1 MRSLIWFSLLSA
13 HSLFAVDP
21 LTEAEAQAI
30 ATDAYIYS
38 YPLVTM
44 EMTKRVMTNAITPD
58 NNKAPVGQLFNA
70 RTYPDAS
77 FRDVTAP
84 NADTLY
90 STAWLDLSNEPQ
102 VLNLPNE
109 NGRYYLMPLL
119 SAWTDVFSSPGTRTT
134 GTAEASYAITG
145 PNWTGTLPE
154 GLKEIKSPT
163 NLVWLLGRTYCTGT
177 KKDYEEV
184 HRLQDQYVIFPL
196 SFLGKPYF
204 PHPGTVDPSIDMT
217 TPVRDQVDRLSVK
230 EFLNMAAKLMS
241 DNPPA
246 AADAPAIARF
256 AKIGFVPGKPFDLS
270 AVDAKLKP
278 AIEGAS
284 KIALK
289 KIADHQKD
297 SGKAVNGWI
306 YSLKTGEYGTD
317 YLQRAY
323 VTAIGLGANLPQD
336 AVYPFTDKDSQGNPL
351 TGSNKYVIHFN
362 KGQTPPAKGFWS
374 ITMYNDRYFFV
385 DNPLNRYTL
394 SPRDQLQY
402 NDDGSLDLYIQN
414 EQPVESKAS
423 NWLPA
428 PKGPFILM
436 MRVYWPEES
445 LLNGTWSPPAVKK
458 Q

>member
-1 MRSLIWFSLLSA
+1 MPATLIS
-13 HSLFAVDP
+13 
-21 LTEAEAQAI
+21 
-30 ATDAYIYS
+30 
-38 YPLVTM
+38 
-44 EMTKRVMTNAITPD
+44 
-58 NNKAPVGQLFNA
+58 
-70 RTYPDAS
+70 
-77 FRDVTAP
+77 
-84 NADTLY
+84 DT
-90 STAWLDLSNEPQ
+90 
-102 VLNLPNE
+102 
-109 NGRYYLMPLL
+109 
-119 SAWTDVFSSPGTRTT
+119 
-134 GTAEASYAITG
+134 
-145 PNWTGTLPE
+145 
-154 GLKEIKSPT
+154 
-163 NLVWLLGRTYCTGT
+163 
-177 KKDYEEV
+177 
-184 HRLQDQYVIFPL
+184 
-196 SFLGKPYF
+196 
-204 PHPGTVDPSIDMT
+204 
-217 TPVRDQVDRLSVK
+217 
-230 EFLNMAAKLMS
+230 
-241 DNPPA
+241 PPA

-297 SGKAVNGWI
+297 SGKSVNGWI

-394 SPRDQLQY
+394 SPRNQLQY